1 MSSRIV
7 ACRSPSFAK
16 GGPTGAAATG
26 TIAPA
31 ELLGNIKRPLQKGR
45 DRCMLFVALN
55 RTELRSRN
63 ESGFGVPRPT
73 LTADSLL
80 QRHSFVRFG
89 GSTPSNPHGSIPVTV
104 TSVPTLEIC
113 HLSCFVWWPYLEET
127 VHERNTYVK
136 LSGTFTHIRIR
147 MRKNHH

>member
-7 ACRSPSFAK
+7 ACRSPSEAK
-16 GGPTGAAATG
+16 GAPTGAAAIG

-31 ELLGNIKRPLQKGR
+31 ELLGNIKRPLQKGS

-63 ESGFGVPRPT
+63 ESGFRVPRPT

-80 QRHSFVRFG
+80 QRHSFVRLDALKSARVHTG
-89 GSTPSNPHGSIPVTV
+89 YGDVRTDSRNL
-104 TSVPTLEIC
+104 TSVPFRVVILFKGKM
-113 HLSCFVWWPYLEET
+113 S
-127 VHERNTYVK
+127 
-136 LSGTFTHIRIR
+136 
-147 MRKNHH
+147 